1 MYLGSKLYV
10 EVADISTAILRE
22 AWATLSES
30 SSQPLLATLA
40 QSRNLAHASL
50 ETAVSKYTT
59 WEKFSSILNVF
70 MLLCA
75 LGMFINLVSCSN
87 NAEKQLAYYK

>member
-22 AWATLSES
+22 AWATLPES
-30 SSQPLLATLA
+30 SSRPLPATLA

-50 ETAVSKYTT
+50 GTAVLESGQLSAK
-59 WEKFSSILNVF
+59 WEEAWHVRCLSQSRASPLPT
-70 MLLCA
+70 
-75 LGMFINLVSCSN
+75 
-87 NAEKQLAYYK
+87 